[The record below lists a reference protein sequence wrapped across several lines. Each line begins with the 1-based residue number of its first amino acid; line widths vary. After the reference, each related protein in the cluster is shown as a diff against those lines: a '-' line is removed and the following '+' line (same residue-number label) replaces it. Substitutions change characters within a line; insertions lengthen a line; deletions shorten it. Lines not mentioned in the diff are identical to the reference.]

1 MNLHDKD
8 QLGGFTVQD
17 AKVHMEAGDYPK
29 ALDMLE
35 TLLKQY
41 PNHGEIKTLTLKA
54 RKLSSLS
61 VPVVIKTKSEEIVE
75 VKSHPTWWRK
85 FF

>member
-1 MNLHDKD
+1 MNSHDKD
-8 QLGGFTVQD
+8 QLSGFTIQD
-17 AKVHMEAGDYPK
+17 AKVHMEAGDPLR
-29 ALDMLE
+29 ALGMLE

-41 PNHGEIKTLTLKA
+41 PNHGEIKALTLEA

-75 VKSHPTWWRK
+75 VKSHPSWWRK

>member
-8 QLGGFTVQD
+8 QPSGFTVQD
-17 AKVHMEAGDYPK
+17 ARMHMEAGDHLK

-41 PNHGEIKTLTLKA
+41 PNHEEIKALTLKV

-61 VPVVIKTKSEEIVE
+61 VPVVIKTKSEEVVE
-75 VKSHPTWWRK
+75 VKSQPSWWRK